1 MPMKTSDCP
10 DCDSLSRRDFLKH
23 SALGVA
29 ALATAGA
36 VPDLLALDKP
46 LPKSEALVVDF
57 YQTLT
62 EAQRK
67 EICFPFGHELQSKVD
82 NNWHITKP
90 TVTNFYTKDQQEMI
104 RQIFLGLHSEEYAE
118 TVLKQVAHD
127 SGKAGFGASSLAVFG
142 EPGNGKFQFVLTG
155 RHCTRRCDNDSVPGV
170 AFGGPIFY
178 GHAAKSFDEEADHAG
193 NVYWFQAKR
202 ANEVFKALDGKQREV
217 ALLGEGRAE
226 KGTKTVALTGKKT
239 GLPGIRVADMSK
251 DQREL
256 VHKVM
261 ADLLLPFRKADAEEA
276 MKYVK
281 KQGFEN
287 LHMAFYKDQDIGND
301 GVWDVWQIEGPS
313 MVWYF
318 RGEPHVHTWVHVK
331 ETA

>member
-1 MPMKTSDCP
+1 MPE
-10 DCDSLSRRDFLKH
+10 
-23 SALGVA
+23 
-29 ALATAGA
+29 
-36 VPDLLALDKP
+36 LLAKDKP
-46 LPKSEALVVDF
+46 LPKSEALVVDL
-57 YQTLT
+57 YGTLT

-67 EICFPFGHELQSKVD
+67 EMCFPFGHELQSKVD

-90 TVTNFYTKDQQEMI
+90 TLTNFFTKDQQEMVK
-104 RQIFLGLHSEEYAE
+104 QIFLGLHSEEYAQ
-118 TVLKQVAHD
+118 TVIGQVAHD
-127 SGKAGFGASSLAVFG
+127 SGKAGFGASSIAIFG
-142 EPGNGKFQFVLTG
+142 EPGRGKFQFVLTG

-178 GHAAKSFDEEADHAG
+178 GHAAKSFNEDPNHEG

-217 ALLGEGRAE
+217 ALLGESRGE

-239 GLPGIRVADMSK
+239 GLPGIRVGDMSK

-256 VHKVM
+256 VQKVM
-261 ADLLLPFRKADAEEA
+261 ADLLMPFRKADQEEA

-281 KQGFEN
+281 KQGVEN
-287 LHMAFYKDQDIGND
+287 LHMAFYKDEDVGKD
-301 GVWDVWQIEGPS
+301 GLWDVWQIEGPS

-318 RGEPHVHTWVHVK
+318 RGDPHVHTWVHVK
-331 ETA
+331 EAV